1 MAAAVS
7 VRFRPILSILR
18 EEILQVYG
26 ERLVSLAVFGSVARG
41 VATPESGLDFLIVAD
56 HLPRGRMSRSREFMS
71 KERGILERHPELS
84 RIELSPIFKT
94 PAEVELGSPL
104 FWDMTEDIII
114 LHDRNGFFE
123 AFLGKVKE
131 KLARLK
137 AYKVIKGDPW
147 YWVFKG
153 DYTPGEV
160 FEI

>member
-1 MAAAVS
+1 M
-7 VRFRPILSILR
+7 
-18 EEILQVYG
+18 
-26 ERLVSLAVFGSVARG
+26 
-41 VATPESGLDFLIVAD
+41 
-56 HLPRGRMSRSREFMS
+56 
-71 KERGILERHPELS
+71 ERHPELS